1 MNMTVAFRNLV
12 TNQFM
17 PEFNCNDTFPFE
29 TVFYKTGYSYICCP
43 CAFQHEFFTYLS
55 EDGTLDESVYETIA
69 SYIVC
74 GRCTHICRDVPY
86 EWVRK
91 TSVSGLQLAVAL
103 GTKREERDNME
114 RGRFAT
120 TRINE
125 GIFQLSLHNIA
136 LIRKKYE
143 HLKWYLRYFTIKPD
157 LPDFIDSNYVLFC
170 HQPNGVHNIFE
181 VKQITIIEALI
192 QTRNI
197 GMIQDILSTDLKL
210 GDIDNIFYGGQMKA
224 FEYSL
229 KHRLEDI
236 ATVLVEYTKFFGS
249 VPLRSYLLVAIMYNR
264 PEMLDCLL
272 NIIPY
277 SDISAAERIKET
289 LCITCEVLKRK
300 ECTEVLMKHDIT
312 IGPDN
317 EADDKRIEFLLGLID
332 NENFYEDFGNEIV
345 AALNE
350 IPNVQYKCIAH
361 LSKMVNS
368 ITLTSNVVKTI
379 LELGSDNF
387 DQAFVSKVLTFYG
400 KNTRAILELLLGANI
415 ETQDSTYTVEVG
427 LSRTLYRFQL
437 WGTMGSKDGVYYTD
451 VKERDVY
458 TQEDYD
464 SPMNLPGPFLL
475 ECGFKASTDYLTT
488 YLNILSLPKLKHT
501 ECMRRYL
508 QGYLENPKR
517 LAVMSKDTIRRY
529 YKGRSLHSFLCSI
542 QCPEQI
548 KDFILLKHL
557 FKSEVATKAILKDMD
572 INK

>member
-1 MNMTVAFRNLV
+1 MDMIVAFRNLV

-17 PEFNCNDTFPFE
+17 PEFNYSDTFPF
-29 TVFYKTGYSYICCP
+29 YKTAYSYVCCS

-69 SYIVC
+69 SYIAC
-74 GRCTHICRDVPY
+74 GRCTHVCRDVPN
-86 EWVRK
+86 EWVRE

-103 GTKREERDNME
+103 GTKQEEQENME
-114 RGRFAT
+114 RGRFAI

-136 LIRKKYE
+136 LSRKKYE
-143 HLKWYLRYFTIKPD
+143 NLEWYLGYFTITD
-157 LPDFIDSNYVLFC
+157 LLDFIDNDYVLFC

-197 GMIQDILSTDLKL
+197 GVIQDILLANFLLKF
-210 GDIDNIFYGGQMKA
+210 GDIDNIFYGGLMKA

-229 KHRLEDI
+229 KHRLEAI
-236 ATVLVEYTKFFGS
+236 ATVLVEYTKCFGS

-272 NIIPY
+272 NIISD
-277 SDISAAERIKET
+277 SDISAAEMIKEM
-289 LCITCEVLKRK
+289 LCLTCEVLKRK
-300 ECTEVLMKHDIT
+300 ECTKVLMKHDIT
-312 IGPDN
+312 IWPD
-317 EADDKRIEFLLGLID
+317 DVTDLKRIEFLLGLID

-345 AALNE
+345 AALNV
-350 IPNVQYKCIAH
+350 IPNVQYKCIASI
-361 LSKMVNS
+361 SKMVNS
-368 ITLTSNVVKTI
+368 MTLTSNVVKTI
-379 LELGSDNF
+379 LELGPDNF

-400 KNTRAILELLLGANI
+400 KNTRPILELLLGANI
-415 ETQDSTYTVEVG
+415 ETQDSTDTVEIG
-427 LSRTLYRFQL
+427 LTKDLYRFQL
-437 WGTMGSKDGVYYTD
+437 WGAMGSKDGVYYTD
-451 VKERDVY
+451 VIERDVY

-464 SPMNLPGPFLL
+464 LAMNLSGPFLL
-475 ECGFKASTDYLTT
+475 ECGFKASKDYLTT
-488 YLNILSLPKLKHT
+488 YLNKLSSPKLEHT

-508 QGYLENPKR
+508 QDYLENLKR

-529 YKGRSLHSFLCSI
+529 YKGRSLHTYLCSI
-542 QCPEQI
+542 QCPEKI

-557 FKSEVATKAILKDMD
+557 FKSEVAFKAILKDMD
-572 INK
+572 ITK